1 MKEKRIFNI
10 VDLVFNAL
18 VIIFTIGS
26 VVYYWFKV
34 GTGNMQV
41 VGSTCFRF
49 FTIDSNILCAI
60 TCAIMLV
67 FNIRRLKDN
76 NLVTP
81 QWAVIAK
88 LLGMNSVMVTFIV
101 VVIGLTPM
109 NMIMN
114 GKPLF
119 DLFTENSF
127 FLHFLCP
134 VMAFISVVI
143 FEKYDDFDKK
153 YMWLEL
159 VAVIVYG
166 IVYFTMVLILK
177 EWEDFYGFA
186 AGGKIYI
193 MWIPIVAIIGI
204 AIGIGYLTFYVRGKA
219 RNKEFIKD

>member
-26 VVYYWFKV
+26 VAYYWFKV

-88 LLGMNSVMVTFIV
+88 FLGMNSVMVTFLV
-101 VVIGLTPM
+101 VVVGLTPM
-109 NMIMN
+109 NVFMN

-119 DLFTENSF
+119 DLYTENSF

-143 FEKYDDFDKK
+143 FEKWDNFDKK

-159 VAVIVYG
+159 CAVIVYG
-166 IVYFTMVLILK
+166 LVYFPLVLTGV
-177 EWEDFYGFA
+177 WPDFYGFT
-186 AGGKIYI
+186 AGGRWYL
-193 MWIPIVAIIGI
+193 MWIAPVGIGAIT
-204 AIGIGYLTFYVRGKA
+204 IGIGYLTFFLKDKA
-219 RNKEFIKD
+219 RAKEFIKD